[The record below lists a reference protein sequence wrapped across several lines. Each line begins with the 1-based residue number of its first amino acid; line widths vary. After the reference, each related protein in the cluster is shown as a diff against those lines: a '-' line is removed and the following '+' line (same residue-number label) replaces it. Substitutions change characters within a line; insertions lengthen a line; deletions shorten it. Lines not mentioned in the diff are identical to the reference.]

1 MDYENIFE
9 ELRALNEARRGSR
22 IQIVMNVNVMAQL
35 TTAGDQA
42 ATHLPGEVT
51 EIWRSDEKAVPPV

>member
-1 MDYENIFE
+1 MDYEKIFE

-35 TTAGDQA
+35 TTAGDQT
-42 ATHLPGEVT
+42 ATRLPGEVT
-51 EIWRSDEKAVPPV
+51 EIWRADEKAVPPV

>member
-1 MDYENIFE
+1 MDYETIFE
-9 ELRALNEARRGSR
+9 ELRALGEARRGSR

-42 ATHLPGEVT
+42 AMHLPGEVT
-51 EIWRSDEKAVPPV
+51 EIWRTEEKVVPPA